1 MIPIP
6 QSKILEIYYLK
17 VTLTPLTL
25 TPLTPLGVRV
35 EEKNIQ
41 ACHRLKNHDR
51 AIIKLINRKHIPKV
65 LYVKKYIRSLEPTE
79 FDFPDGTR
87 IFINESIC
95 AYYRGLWN
103 KCKKLKGASTLDVL
117 FVSNGTIKSRY

>member
-1 MIPIP
+1 M
-6 QSKILEIYYLK
+6 LEIYYLK

-25 TPLTPLGVRV
+25 TPLTPLGVHV

-51 AIIKLINRKHIPKV
+51 AIIKLINRKDIPKV

-117 FVSNGTIKSRY
+117 FVSNSTIKSRY